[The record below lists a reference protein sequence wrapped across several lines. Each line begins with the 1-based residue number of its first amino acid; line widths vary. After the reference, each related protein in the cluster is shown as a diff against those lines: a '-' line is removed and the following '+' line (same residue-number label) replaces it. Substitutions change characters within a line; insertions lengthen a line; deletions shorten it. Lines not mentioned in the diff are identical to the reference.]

1 MKTFKK
7 IFFPSGEQTE
17 AIAYES
23 WTVRWYSRYGQ
34 FSSETRQE
42 CEVFTNKADAD
53 AFAEQLRLAFKL
65 VRHTSGNQVVVEE
78 NKQL

>member
-42 CEVFTNKADAD
+42 CEEKTKCNQKRFSSAKT
-53 AFAEQLRLAFKL
+53 AE
-65 VRHTSGNQVVVEE
+65 G
-78 NKQL
+78 KQ